1 VSHPVASADTHW
13 MRTPHSRRIYDY
25 RIRQTICETGDR
37 DLFPELDIPRSTVR
51 SWIHRGIPDVV
62 TSDLATRDRFDLL
75 LEIREQQ
82 RRMALLG
89 SVVCLLTAMLRVSK
103 VRLDFERLPD
113 GNDKRVLLRA
123 IQRSRKA
130 MPLPAALR
138 ITGLSLSRYHG
149 WYRAEAGCDLDDQSS
164 CPRIVPTRLTPNEIG
179 AMREMVESSDHRH
192 MSLRALALHAQRI
205 GKVFASP
212 STWYALARKAGWV
225 RSRNRIYPAKPKVG
239 IRANAPNELLHLDV
253 TIIRLLDGTRTYL
266 HAVIDNYSRRI
277 LSWAL
282 EERLGSGTT
291 CRVLNAAARQ
301 ISAGSG
307 APTVVAD
314 SGSENVNRE
323 VDDLLER
330 ADWRRVLA
338 QVEVAF
344 SNSMIEAFWRSLKHS
359 WIYLHSLD
367 TAVALRRLVEFYV
380 TAHNEVMPH
389 SAFEG
394 QTPDEMYFG
403 TGGAVTINLA
413 IARQA
418 AREERM
424 KLNRTARCGVCIGED
439 APAALQLQRPRSR
452 MS

>member
-1 VSHPVASADTHW
+1 
-13 MRTPHSRRIYDY
+13 
-25 RIRQTICETGDR
+25 
-37 DLFPELDIPRSTVR
+37 
-51 SWIHRGIPDVV
+51 VV
-62 TSDLATRDRFDLL
+62 TSDLATRERSDLL

-212 STWYALARKAGWV
+212 STWYVLARKAGWV

-253 TIIRLLDGTRTYL
+253 TVIRLLDGTRTYL

-291 CRVLNAAARQ
+291 CRVLHAAARQ

-424 KLNRTARCGVCIGED
+424 KLNRVARCGVCIGED